1 MNLFQLEDQDKFLE
15 VYILFTN
22 YYYLAFAND
31 LMIGDSHSHM
41 ILSPSNVGKTTKEI
55 NRRHIKDPNAKS
67 TFTKFKSLFQK
78 DSSSSNTA
86 KPPPPPPPPKI
97 TSATRGRHTLKS
109 EASIK
114 SKESEVKDKEKVD
127 NNNNETNKTE
137 TDENSFPP
145 PPVAPLQPVDNN
157 NPPASLPPNIPP
169 PPPVLTVGPAEK
181 KSFFKGLF
189 KKK

>member
-127 NNNNETNKTE
+127 NNNETNKTE

-157 NPPASLPPNIPP
+157 NPPATLPPNIPP